1 MAAKTKA
8 EPTALKIRAEDAEDI
23 AVIAAC
29 VQDAVV
35 RKRDIGYVPRERRF
49 ALVLNRYCWECEA
62 GARSGPGAR
71 RRSGLH
77 FDGVLKVETRHF
89 RALAP
94 ETPLE
99 LLTIVCETVADGEAI
114 LFLPFAGGTEIRL
127 HVEAI
132 DGYLADIGPAWKTA
146 SKPSHPVDE
155 NGQPRRNRR

>member
-1 MAAKTKA
+1 MAAKMKA
-8 EPTALKIRAEDAEDI
+8 EPTALKFRAEDVEDI

-62 GARSGPGAR
+62 GTRRGPGAR
-71 RRSGLH
+71 RRAGLH
-77 FDGVLKVETRHF
+77 FEGVQKVGTRRF

-99 LLTIVCETVADGEAI
+99 LLTILCETGADGEAT
-114 LFLPFAGGTEIRL
+114 LFLLFAGGTEIRL

-132 DGYLADIGPAWKTA
+132 DGYLADLGPAWKTA
-146 SKPSHPVDE
+146 SKPSHPVDAD
-155 NGQPRRNRR
+155 GQPRRNQR